1 MNRKRLRDWGIAIG
15 ELPTGPRNKL
25 SDVPG
30 VTVGHAT
37 VADSGHNTGLTVI
50 LPASGNLYAD
60 KLIAASHIING
71 YGKTAGSIQPTSGC
85 SSAKNCKASG
95 ARRSVLPSR
104 GKAARSARSPR

>member
-71 YGKTAGSIQPTSGC
+71 YGKTAGSIQLDELGTQEDAPLSKVIYETR
-85 SSAKNCKASG
+85 KRNQK
-95 ARRSVLPSR
+95 L
-104 GKAARSARSPR
+104 